1 MRLITAFLH
10 VGTLDDTLALHLG
23 PFSIVKSL
31 QKTHRNMENMA
42 LKDRGK
48 DTVQAETGRRSAILF
63 CLSWSAQRATHIL
76 LLWEYLQMFQVLN
89 KNAPNI
95 AFWIATDASA

>member
-1 MRLITAFLH
+1 
-10 VGTLDDTLALHLG
+10 
-23 PFSIVKSL
+23 
-31 QKTHRNMENMA
+31 MA

-48 DTVQAETGRRSAILF
+48 DTCVQADEKAECHLVLPQLERTSGYSYF
-63 CLSWSAQRATHIL
+63 L

-95 AFWIATDASA
+95 AFWIATDVSVQVALQVRDFLLMRFAFTMKSWRRGEGSFSENH